1 MEYIAINKQNRVTK
15 YIIETDQIALRE
27 LTMADFD
34 AWHQILSD
42 KETMQYYPSEFDEE
56 HTRKWINWNLD
67 NYNKYGNIMHMI
79 GLPSEQF
86 LQSVFGVQI
95 VIY

>member
-1 MEYIAINKQNRVTK
+1 MTK

-42 KETMQYYPSEFDEE
+42 KETMQYYPKEFDEE
-56 HTRKWINWNLD
+56 
-67 NYNKYGNIMHMI
+67 
-79 GLPSEQF
+79 Q
-86 LQSVFGVQI
+86 
-95 VIY
+95 